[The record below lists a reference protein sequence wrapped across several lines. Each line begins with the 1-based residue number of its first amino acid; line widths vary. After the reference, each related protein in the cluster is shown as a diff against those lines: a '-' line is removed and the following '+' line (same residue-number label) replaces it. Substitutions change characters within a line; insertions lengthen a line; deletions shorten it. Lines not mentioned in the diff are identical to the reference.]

1 MNLVLMGP
9 PGAGKGTQGEILS
22 KRLDINTISTGVM
35 LRTAIKEQSEIG
47 KIAEKYIND
56 GKLVPDDEIR
66 EVDLFSPKEKEFA
79 CKLNP
84 YQTGKLL
91 IQANDSRW
99 S

>member
-47 KIAEKYIND
+47 KIADGERWNNYSALLESND
-56 GKLVPDDEIR
+56 KSEAKR
-66 EVDLFSPKEKEFA
+66 S
-79 CKLNP
+79 
-84 YQTGKLL
+84 
-91 IQANDSRW
+91 
-99 S
+99 